1 MGREKMPPERK
12 PELAPVTEAKRST
25 QIFDV
30 EGGGRQRSDEE
41 LVIAAQ
47 SGESSALDELLS
59 RHRSMLYCFASRIAA
74 TADEADEAVQET
86 MLRAVKNIGKFR
98 GQSRFS
104 TWLVAIVVNA
114 AISIRRKE
122 KGLRWVYLD
131 EPDAADARSCNRSL
145 RDVRPNPEDR
155 YSRRELRSLLRREI
169 EKLHPK
175 YRFILQACDL
185 NECSIEQAAQ
195 TMGITLGAAKSRLHR
210 ARCSLRTASRRYE
223 AAFSFMRGDMASDSL
238 Y

>member
-1 MGREKMPPERK
+1 MQPERK
-12 PELAPVTEAKRST
+12 TELAPVTEAERSS

-47 SGESSALDELLS
+47 GGESRALDELLC
-59 RHRSMLYCFASRIAA
+59 RHRNMLYCFASRIAT

-86 MLRAVKNIGKFR
+86 ILRACKNIGKFR
-98 GQSRFS
+98 GQSRFT

-114 AISIRRKE
+114 VISIRRKE
-122 KGLRWVYLD
+122 RRVHWVYLD
-131 EPDAADARSCNRSL
+131 EQNAADARSCHTSL
-145 RDVRPNPEDR
+145 RDVRPNPEDQ

-169 EKLHPK
+169 GKLHPK

-185 NECSIEQAAQ
+185 NDCSIEQAAQ
-195 TMGITLGAAKSRLHR
+195 TMGITLGAAKSRLYR
-210 ARCSLRTASRRYE
+210 ARLGLRTASRRYG
-223 AAFSFMRGDMASDSL
+223 ARLSYLRGDMASDSV

>member
-1 MGREKMPPERK
+1 MQPERK
-12 PELAPVTEAKRST
+12 PKLALVTEAGCGL
-25 QIFDV
+25 QYLDA
-30 EGGGRQRSDEE
+30 EGGGWRRSDEE

-47 SGESSALDELLS
+47 GGESSALDELLS

-86 MLRAVKNIGKFR
+86 MFRAFKNIGKFR
-98 GQSRFS
+98 GQSRFA

-122 KGLRWVYLD
+122 KGIHWVYLD
-131 EPDAADARSCNRSL
+131 EQYADDARNCIRSL
-145 RDVRPNPEDR
+145 RDMCPNPEDQ

-169 EKLHPK
+169 GKLHPK

-195 TMGITLGAAKSRLHR
+195 TMGITLAAAKSRLHR
-210 ARCSLRTASRRYE
+210 ARRGLRTASRKYG
-223 AAFSFMRGDMASDSL
+223 AQLSFMRGDMASDSVC
-238 Y
+238 

>member
-1 MGREKMPPERK
+1 MRPERK
-12 PELAPVTEAKRST
+12 PELAPVTEAERSS

-30 EGGGRQRSDEE
+30 EGGGPQRSDEE

-47 SGESSALDELLS
+47 GGESRALDELLS
-59 RHRSMLYCFASRIAA
+59 RHRSMLYCFASRFAA

-86 MLRAVKNIGKFR
+86 MFRAFKNIGKFR
-98 GQSRFS
+98 GQSRFA

-122 KGLRWVYLD
+122 KGVHWVYLD
-131 EPDAADARSCNRSL
+131 EHNAADAQSCYKSL
-145 RDVRPNPEDR
+145 RDFRPNPEDQ

-169 EKLHPK
+169 GKLHPK

-195 TMGITLGAAKSRLHR
+195 TMGITHSAAKSRLHR
-210 ARCSLRTASRRYE
+210 ARRGLRSTLRRYG
-223 AAFSFMRGDMASDSL
+223 ARPSFMQGDMASDSV

>member
-1 MGREKMPPERK
+1 MQPERK
-12 PELAPVTEAKRST
+12 TELTPVTEAERSS

-47 SGESSALDELLS
+47 SGESRALDELLS

-86 MLRAVKNIGKFR
+86 VLRACKNIGNFR
-98 GQSRFS
+98 GESRFS
-104 TWLVAIVVNA
+104 TWLVPIVVNA

-122 KGLRWVYLD
+122 KSVHWVYLD
-131 EPDAADARSCNRSL
+131 ELNASDARSCSRVL
-145 RDVRPNPEDR
+145 RDVRPNPEDQ
-155 YSRRELRSLLRREI
+155 YSRRELRGLLRREI
-169 EKLHPK
+169 GKLQPK

-185 NECSIEQAAQ
+185 YECPIEQAAQ
-195 TMGITLGAAKSRLHR
+195 TMGITLAAAKSRLFR
-210 ARCSLRTASRRYE
+210 ARRGLRTTLRRYGTGR
-223 AAFSFMRGDMASDSL
+223 SFMRGGMASDSV
-238 Y
+238 